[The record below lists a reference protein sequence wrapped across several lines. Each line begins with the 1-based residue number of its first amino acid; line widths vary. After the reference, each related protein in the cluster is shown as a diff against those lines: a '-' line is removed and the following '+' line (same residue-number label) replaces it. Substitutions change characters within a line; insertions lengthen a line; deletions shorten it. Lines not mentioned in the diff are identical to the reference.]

1 MRTQQALAVGNG
13 RHILIEHFLGIH
25 NGTYLEKIEI
35 AGSVGM
41 DIAGKL
47 YLYRTAHGSGTIL
60 HGHLEY
66 FGKGNDTMLQ
76 HTGKGDQL
84 ATLFVH
90 AVVDDLVVG
99 VEGRG
104 YKVERLVLDSI
115 LDSQFL
121 NIKPIIH
128 LEVFTHMLH
137 IEGIK
142 LGLGLPECLVD
153 LRSLQHLV
161 GMIRTYPKGLP
172 TIHNV
177 FAQSESQTGNTFFC
191 RFVTYRII
199 VERTEHATHRG
210 IKTGAIVITHH
221 LLQDDCHLLLV
232 DDIARCGHISL
243 GIAIEHRGIHTLDG
257 TRQHLKHLILV
268 LKIRYHIGGID
279 SCKRLIVGIFEK
291 RAGTDGYRT
300 LRRLEKGEE
309 VGYQCVGQLC
319 SEEMSQD
326 FVIACIAQSYGIEIV
341 ALHECIE
348 DIGTKDNCLR
358 NLNRGIVVLIEL
370 RMALDDIV
378 EKCQTSALASQGALT
393 YTGEVGILV
402 ELHTVEDSYHTDI
415 LHVTILHD
423 GIEDDLSVSIHI
435 LQFLPGD
442 MAQESRHGEDGTG
455 TEPTAHVIATDVIEH
470 RVVGNLEDIVL

>member
-1 MRTQQALAVGNG
+1 M
-13 RHILIEHFLGIH
+13 
-25 NGTYLEKIEI
+25 
-35 AGSVGM
+35 
-41 DIAGKL
+41 
-47 YLYRTAHGSGTIL
+47 
-60 HGHLEY
+60 
-66 FGKGNDTMLQ
+66 
-76 HTGKGDQL
+76 
-84 ATLFVH
+84 
-90 AVVDDLVVG
+90 
-99 VEGRG
+99 
-104 YKVERLVLDSI
+104 
-115 LDSQFL
+115 
-121 NIKPIIH
+121 
-128 LEVFTHMLH
+128 
-137 IEGIK
+137 
-142 LGLGLPECLVD
+142 
-153 LRSLQHLV
+153 
-161 GMIRTYPKGLP
+161 
-172 TIHNV
+172 
-177 FAQSESQTGNTFFC
+177 
-191 RFVTYRII
+191 
-199 VERTEHATHRG
+199 
-210 IKTGAIVITHH
+210 
-221 LLQDDCHLLLV
+221 LQDDCHLLLV

-279 SCKRLIVGIFEK
+279 SCKGLIVGIFEK

-300 LRRLEKGEE
+300 LRRLKKGEE

-341 ALHECIE
+341 ALHERIE